1 MWYIYIYI
9 YIYNGILLGH
19 KKKCIGSLM
28 KMWMDL
34 ESDIQGEVSQKEKNN
49 CHILRYAC
57 GIYRNGTDEPSPRAG
72 IETQM

>member
-1 MWYIYIYI
+1 MEYYSAIKRNKTVPFEEMW
-9 YIYNGILLGH
+9 L
-19 KKKCIGSLM
+19 
-28 KMWMDL
+28 DL
-34 ESDIQGEVSQKEKNN
+34 ETVIQGEVSQKEKNN

>member
-1 MWYIYIYI
+1 MVHIYIMEYYSAI
-9 YIYNGILLGH
+9 KRNV
-19 KKKCIGSLM
+19 IGSFV

-57 GIYRNGTDEPSPRAG
+57 GIYRNDTDEPSPRAG

>member
-1 MWYIYIYI
+1 MNQEPIIQ
-9 YIYNGILLGH
+9 
-19 KKKCIGSLM
+19 
-28 KMWMDL
+28 
-34 ESDIQGEVSQKEKNN
+34 SDVSQKEKNN